1 MNSRSWLNRMSLGK
15 RLVFLQSIVA
25 AFMLIG
31 VALQAQ
37 HLRSVPGP
45 NADVEARHFYWFLAT
60 NIGGLIAM
68 GVGTSLMFRTVQKP
82 IRDTIAILRD
92 LVSGKF
98 DLSRR
103 LPNWR
108 CDELGELNKT
118 FNEFLTKQQDL
129 MCTIYR
135 CVDRMNESARLMNEL
150 SMELDKEHD
159 RATEK
164 SSIISDSA
172 LVMKQALEET
182 AVATQRLLE
191 AMDHI
196 RANAGAAANESK
208 DAATAARGASSTM
221 SRLGEATT
229 EIQSVVKLISTIAE
243 QTNLLSLNATIEA
256 ARAGEL
262 GKGFAVVATEVK
274 ELAKGSASATVDI
287 NRRISSIQSGSDEA
301 IGAIEHVRTLNE
313 KLSES
318 AANVLT
324 AAEQQDSEC
333 KRIVEHVAQ
342 IRERSEKVASSLQD
356 LEAVSQSSSA
366 RAGRANRT
374 SIELNAVSAE
384 LMALV
389 DGPCRVC

>member
-1 MNSRSWLNRMSLGK
+1 MNSRSWLNRMSLGR
-15 RLVFLQSIVA
+15 RLVFLQSVVA
-25 AFMLIG
+25 VFVLFGIG
-31 VALQAQ
+31 LQVHHMQSAGQ
-37 HLRSVPGP
+37 QL
-45 NADVEARHFYWFLAT
+45 ADSEASHFYWVLAT
-60 NIGGLIAM
+60 SIGGLIAM
-68 GVGTSLMFRTVQKP
+68 CVGTHLMFRTVQKP
-82 IRDTIAILRD
+82 IRDTIAILSD
-92 LVSGKF
+92 LVTGKF

-108 CDELGELNKT
+108 CDELGVLNKT
-118 FNEFLTKQQDL
+118 FNDFLAKQQDL
-129 MCTIYR
+129 MCTIHR

-150 SMELDKEHD
+150 SVELDREHD
-159 RATEK
+159 RAIEK
-164 SSIISDSA
+164 SSVISDSA
-172 LVMKQALEET
+172 MVMKQALEET

-196 RANAGAAANESK
+196 RANASAASNESK

-221 SRLGEATT
+221 SRLGESTT

-318 AANVLT
+318 AANVLI
-324 AAEQQDSEC
+324 AAEQQDAEC
-333 KRIVEHVAQ
+333 KRIVEHVSQ

-356 LEAVSQSSSA
+356 LEAVSQTSSA

-374 SIELNAVSAE
+374 SVELTAVSAE
-384 LMALV
+384 LKALV
-389 DGPCRVC
+389 DGPCPVC